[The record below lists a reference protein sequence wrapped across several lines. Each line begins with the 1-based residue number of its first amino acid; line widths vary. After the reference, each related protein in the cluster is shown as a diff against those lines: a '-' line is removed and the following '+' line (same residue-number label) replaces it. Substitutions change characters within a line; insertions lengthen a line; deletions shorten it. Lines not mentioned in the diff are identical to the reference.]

1 MTLFQQRWR
10 SKRLS
15 RGYHGDHIGETKFE
29 RWYLPEALPSI
40 HAEGKRTGAQGGKP
54 VRPSRET
61 GGIVAGRTRDSARVL
76 EERNRLEKERSG
88 RVPIGTMLYREVER
102 RLDVLV
108 FRACLAS
115 SVWQARQMVVHRKV
129 SLNGRVENNPNV
141 RLNPGDMFS
150 VDPAAIPMLAKP
162 QAEVTEVESEVVEEA
177 TETTAEAT
185 EETTPTETAES
196 TESTEAAPAEPS
208 PPTTK
213 PKSAK
218 PDTAKAW
225 FTLPAYAA
233 PHLFVPAYLEP
244 NFKTCSAVY
253 VRHPTA
259 RPGYSEIPSPYDADG
274 EVMSLSW
281 EWFKWRGES
290 ISAVERVVSD
300 PCCSTQHVKAK
311 ASMDESGT
319 TDRSKVI
326 WGRQWMAYCIH
337 QAYPFYVQQTSAH
350 AAPEQIAS
358 ICAIS
363 RGTVVRFSHPSAR
376 TTTTSSIRTPPT
388 VVYLARTSVLT
399 SGLVSAP
406 KLSISCGEK

>member
-1 MTLFQQRWR
+1 MPYRPAFARPLFDKNRALPRMSWAPENLYNLWQRVSPDGPLRSETSFTRTSMTLFQQRWR

-40 HAEGKRTGAQGGKP
+40 HAEGKRTPTKGT

-61 GGIVAGRTRDSARVL
+61 ASMVAGRTRDSARVL

-108 FRACLAS
+108 FRACFAT

-129 SLNGRVENNPNV
+129 SLNGRIENNPNI

-150 VDPAAIPMLAKP
+150 VEPSAILMLSKPAGEAETPAVKEEP
-162 QAEVTEVESEVVEEA
+162 TAEVSEESTPA
-177 TETTAEAT
+177 TDSA
-185 EETTPTETAES
+185 S
-196 TESTEAAPAEPS
+196 TESTSEAAAESTTDNVSKSSKPS
-208 PPTTK
+208 V
-213 PKSAK
+213 SA
-218 PDTAKAW
+218 DTAKAW

-233 PHLFVPAYLEP
+233 PHLFIPAYLEP

-281 EWFKWRGES
+281 EWFKWRAPNMS
-290 ISAVERVVSD
+290 KRRHRWMSPER
-300 PCCSTQHVKAK
+300 Q
-311 ASMDESGT
+311 
-319 TDRSKVI
+319 TDQK
-326 WGRQWMAYCIH
+326 
-337 QAYPFYVQQTSAH
+337 
-350 AAPEQIAS
+350 
-358 ICAIS
+358 
-363 RGTVVRFSHPSAR
+363 
-376 TTTTSSIRTPPT
+376 
-388 VVYLARTSVLT
+388 
-399 SGLVSAP
+399 
-406 KLSISCGEK
+406 

>member
-40 HAEGKRTGAQGGKP
+40 HAEGKRTTTAGSAKP
-54 VRPSRET
+54 GVKPSRET
-61 GGIVAGRTRDSARVL
+61 GGLVAGRTRDSTRVL

-129 SLNGRVENNPNV
+129 SLNGRVVSRARFLIVVTANVSRGQENNPNI

-150 VDPAAIPMLAKP
+150 VDPSAIPMLAKP
-162 QAEVTEVESEVVEEA
+162 QASTTQQAETEVEETTEGSAKESEEA
-177 TETTAEAT
+177 T
-185 EETTPTETAES
+185 TPAES
-196 TESTEAAPAEPS
+196 TESADPSTPAAPKAETTATAS
-208 PPTTK
+208 PA
-213 PKSAK
+213 SAK
-218 PDTAKAW
+218 QDTAKAW

-233 PHLFVPAYLEP
+233 PHLFIPAYLEP

-281 EWFKWRGES
+281 EWFKWRG
-290 ISAVERVVSD
+290 
-300 PCCSTQHVKAK
+300 
-311 ASMDESGT
+311 G
-319 TDRSKVI
+319 
-326 WGRQWMAYCIH
+326 
-337 QAYPFYVQQTSAH
+337 
-350 AAPEQIAS
+350 
-358 ICAIS
+358 S
-363 RGTVVRFSHPSAR
+363 R
-376 TTTTSSIRTPPT
+376 RTPAPWNRTDPT
-388 VVYLARTSVLT
+388 FFL
-399 SGLVSAP
+399 
-406 KLSISCGEK
+406 

>member
-1 MTLFQQRWR
+1 MPYRPAFARPLFDKNRALPRMSWAPENLYNIWQRVSPDGPLRGETNFTRTSMTLFQQRWR

-40 HAEGKRTGAQGGKP
+40 HAEGKRGASGAAK
-54 VRPSRET
+54 VKPSRET
-61 GGIVAGRTRDSARVL
+61 GGLVAGRTRDSARVV
-76 EERNRLEKERSG
+76 EERNRQEKERSG

-129 SLNGRVENNPNV
+129 TLNGRIENNPNI

-150 VDPAAIPMLAKP
+150 VDPSAMPMLAKP
-162 QAEVTEVESEVVEEA
+162 QAKTAAAAAAADVSPSEESA
-177 TETTAEAT
+177 
-185 EETTPTETAES
+185 
-196 TESTEAAPAEPS
+196 AEPS
-208 PPTTK
+208 SDETETPAVDPETGSAPSPSPSDAADSAATT
-213 PKSAK
+213 PSTPAPAPAAK
-218 PDTAKAW
+218 VDTAKAW

-281 EWFKWRGES
+281 EWFKWRAPNMS
-290 ISAVERVVSD
+290 KRRHRWMSPER
-300 PCCSTQHVKAK
+300 Q
-311 ASMDESGT
+311 
-319 TDRSKVI
+319 TDQK
-326 WGRQWMAYCIH
+326 
-337 QAYPFYVQQTSAH
+337 
-350 AAPEQIAS
+350 
-358 ICAIS
+358 
-363 RGTVVRFSHPSAR
+363 
-376 TTTTSSIRTPPT
+376 
-388 VVYLARTSVLT
+388 
-399 SGLVSAP
+399 
-406 KLSISCGEK
+406 

>member
-40 HAEGKRTGAQGGKP
+40 HAEGKRGGKTG
-54 VRPSRET
+54 VKPSRET
-61 GGIVAGRTRDSARVL
+61 GGIVAGRTRDSARIV
-76 EERNRLEKERSG
+76 EERNRQEKERSG

-129 SLNGRVENNPNV
+129 TLNGRIVSLALVRARKGKSAQPEYVGQENNPNI

-150 VDPAAIPMLAKP
+150 VDPSAIPMLAKP
-162 QAEVTEVESEVVEEA
+162 QATTPLPPAEPEA
-177 TETTAEAT
+177 EPST
-185 EETTPTETAES
+185 EETETAAASETAES
-196 TESTEAAPAEPS
+196 APSSEPSESTAAKS
-208 PPTTK
+208 TTPTSA
-213 PKSAK
+213 PKQ
-218 PDTAKAW
+218 DTANAW

-274 EVMSLSW
+274 KVMSLSW

-290 ISAVERVVSD
+290 RRRDGCEFR
-300 PCCSTQHVKAK
+300 
-311 ASMDESGT
+311 
-319 TDRSKVI
+319 
-326 WGRQWMAYCIH
+326 
-337 QAYPFYVQQTSAH
+337 
-350 AAPEQIAS
+350 
-358 ICAIS
+358 
-363 RGTVVRFSHPSAR
+363 RGTDDSFAF
-376 TTTTSSIRTPPT
+376 
-388 VVYLARTSVLT
+388 
-399 SGLVSAP
+399 G
-406 KLSISCGEK
+406 

>member
-40 HAEGKRTGAQGGKP
+40 HAEGKRTPTKGT

-61 GGIVAGRTRDSARVL
+61 ASMVAGRTRDSARVL

-108 FRACLAS
+108 FRACFAT

-129 SLNGRVENNPNV
+129 SLNGRIVSVPGRNLLASILRIAFQENNPNI

-150 VDPAAIPMLAKP
+150 VEPSAILMLSKPAGEAETPAVKEEP
-162 QAEVTEVESEVVEEA
+162 TAEVSEESTPA
-177 TETTAEAT
+177 TDSA
-185 EETTPTETAES
+185 S
-196 TESTEAAPAEPS
+196 TESTSEAAAES
-208 PPTTK
+208 TTDNES
-213 PKSAK
+213 KSSKSSVSA
-218 PDTAKAW
+218 DTAKAW

-233 PHLFVPAYLEP
+233 PHLFIPAYLEP

-281 EWFKWRGES
+281 EWFKWRGRS
-290 ISAVERVVSD
+290 LGIPSLRKAASADTIFR
-300 PCCSTQHVKAK
+300 
-311 ASMDESGT
+311 
-319 TDRSKVI
+319 
-326 WGRQWMAYCIH
+326 
-337 QAYPFYVQQTSAH
+337 
-350 AAPEQIAS
+350 AAPNMSKRRHRWMSPERQ
-358 ICAIS
+358 
-363 RGTVVRFSHPSAR
+363 TDQ
-376 TTTTSSIRTPPT
+376 
-388 VVYLARTSVLT
+388 
-399 SGLVSAP
+399 
-406 KLSISCGEK
+406 K